1 LTQHPYYSIVVQE
14 VAMGFVRVLR
24 EFERDGVRVVAR
36 EHVVSDGVGPDG
48 PTIDATRTYTVEAS
62 VASEFHS
69 RSAAASEEDAKWK
82 AERLFD
88 AIYLREYGE
97 GPRSPVRAYDEG
109 VSLSGVTERG

>member
-1 LTQHPYYSIVVQE
+1 
-14 VAMGFVRVLR
+14 MGFSRILR

-36 EHVVSDGVGPDG
+36 EHVTSAVVGSDE
-48 PTIDATRTYTVEAS
+48 PTIATSRTYTVEAS

-69 RSAAASEEDAKWK
+69 RRGAASEEDAKWK

-97 GPRSPVRAYDEG
+97 APRSPDRAYDEG

>member
-1 LTQHPYYSIVVQE
+1 
-14 VAMGFVRVLR
+14 MGFVRVLR

-36 EHVVSDGVGPDG
+36 EHVSNEGTP
-48 PTIDATRTYTVEAS
+48 RYSVEAS

-69 RSAAASEEDAKWK
+69 RMDAASEEDAKWQ

-97 GPRSPVRAYDEG
+97 GPRSPGRANDQG